1 MAADWVIKL
10 FNTSKGFYEFGLYN
24 HCKYLIKLIAS
35 KYIMWAK
42 TPA

>member
-1 MAADWVIKL
+1 MAADRMIKL
-10 FNTSKGFYEFGLYN
+10 FNTSKRFYEFGLYN
-24 HCKYLIKLIAS
+24 NCKYLIELVAS